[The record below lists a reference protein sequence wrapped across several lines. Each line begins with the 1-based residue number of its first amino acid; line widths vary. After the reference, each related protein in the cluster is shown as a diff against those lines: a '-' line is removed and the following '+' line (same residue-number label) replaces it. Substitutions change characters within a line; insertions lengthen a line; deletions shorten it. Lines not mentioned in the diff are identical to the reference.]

1 MLAARGLHSPAVV
14 VSDENVATHYAG
26 RVMEGLN
33 AADIK
38 VHPVVLQPG
47 EQFKNLATIERLWNA
62 FTQAGV
68 DRSSCVIALG
78 GGVIG
83 DLAGFAA
90 ATYLRGI
97 AWVVVPTTLLAMV
110 DASLGGKTG
119 FDLSSGK
126 NLVGA
131 FHPPRFVLAD
141 PDVLQ
146 TLLPAELRSGMAEVI
161 KHAIIA
167 GPQLFEACS
176 AGWLRVN
183 ERLEEIVRR
192 AMAVK
197 VRVIQIDPYEQ
208 NERAKLN
215 LGHTL
220 GHAIEHASG
229 YRLRHGE
236 AVAIGMVAAARLAE
250 RLGIGERG
258 LAETIERV
266 LRGLDLPTEVPP
278 DLPRERVL
286 QAIGVDKKRASGK
299 VRLVLPVRIGE
310 VRRGIE
316 IDDLG
321 MLLD

>member
-1 MLAARGLHSPAVV
+1 
-14 VSDENVATHYAG
+14 
-26 RVMEGLN
+26 
-33 AADIK
+33 
-38 VHPVVLQPG
+38 
-47 EQFKNLATIERLWNA
+47 
-62 FTQAGV
+62 
-68 DRSSCVIALG
+68 
-78 GGVIG
+78 
-83 DLAGFAA
+83 
-90 ATYLRGI
+90 
-97 AWVVVPTTLLAMV
+97 
-110 DASLGGKTG
+110 
-119 FDLSSGK
+119 
-126 NLVGA
+126 
-131 FHPPRFVLAD
+131 
-141 PDVLQ
+141 
-146 TLLPAELRSGMAEVI
+146 
-161 KHAIIA
+161 
-167 GPQLFEACS
+167 
-176 AGWLRVN
+176 VN

-236 AVAIGMVAAARLAE
+236 AVAIGMVAAARLSE

-310 VRRGIE
+310 VRSGIE